1 MMNEQ
6 EMSHAVE
13 KIVSIRKEP
22 IKTYKNNPPIK
33 QSFAALKQKPVDV
46 SQLMQAAAKT
56 RNNQSLETS
65 KTLNTTQMTSF

>member
-33 QSFAALKQKPVDV
+33 
-46 SQLMQAAAKT
+46 
-56 RNNQSLETS
+56 
-65 KTLNTTQMTSF
+65 